1 MKKLLISLTAFIASA
16 ILSFGG
22 PLDGVWINTDAATE
36 SIPKVEISGTQFVLW
51 FKASIVSKTGPI
63 KLTLLGD
70 SMDDEAPDK
79 YGYASSDDKFADRT
93 YIVKRVGE
101 QLVVEDLSIFKDG
114 SKRANYQLTLTFN
127 KQPAAEPAD
136 KPAVKD
142 QSTILNADESAQP
155 PTPQPDQQ
163 QADASAKSN
172 KRPYR
177 GVLFEYKIVTVT
189 VRTMGNNVDTTKLN
203 NLGDEGWE
211 LVAVMH
217 ASERH
222 PSEDVYYL
230 KRQKIN
236 QRPVLPPT
244 E

>member
-51 FKASIVSKTGPI
+51 FKASIVSKAGPI

-101 QLVVEDLSIFKDG
+101 QLVVEELTIFKDG

-142 QSTILNADESAQP
+142 QPTILNAEESAQP

-163 QADASAKSN
+163 QADAPAKSN
-172 KRPYR
+172 ERPYR
-177 GVLFEYKIVTVT
+177 GVLFEYKIASV
-189 VRTMGNNVDTTKLN
+189 MPCGGDTTKLN
-203 NLGDEGWE
+203 SLGNEGWE
-211 LVAVMH
+211 LVAVAH
-217 ASERH
+217 ANGKLSSE
-222 PSEDVYYL
+222 EVYYL